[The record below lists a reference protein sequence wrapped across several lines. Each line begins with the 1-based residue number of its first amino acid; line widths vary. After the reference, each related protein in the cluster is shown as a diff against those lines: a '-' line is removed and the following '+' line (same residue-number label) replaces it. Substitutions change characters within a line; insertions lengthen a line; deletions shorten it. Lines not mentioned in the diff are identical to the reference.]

1 MDENNLHIISSDE
14 EEDTKNDCMDKNL
27 GNLNENNNNSIDE
40 KLQIMNE
47 FKSIKDGLI
56 KITQYLLKVINN
68 HHNITDTQKRRLLS
82 FVNNKRTP
90 ILNAKTD
97 LEVEMEFE
105 KFEETFSKIINYVE
119 MHNIEKRNEE
129 GNKILVGRVKE
140 TDYYAF
146 IDKTNE
152 DITEQE

>member
-1 MDENNLHIISSDE
+1 
-14 EEDTKNDCMDKNL
+14 
-27 GNLNENNNNSIDE
+27 
-40 KLQIMNE
+40 MNE
-47 FKSIKDGLI
+47 FKSIKIRLI

-68 HHNITDTQKRRLLS
+68 YHNITDTQKKRLLN

-119 MHNIEKRNEE
+119 MHNTEKRNEE
-129 GNKILVGRVKE
+129 GNKILVGRVRE

-152 DITEQE
+152 DITE